1 MKADRLVAT
10 LLLLQARGR
19 VTVREV
25 AGELEVS
32 ERTARRDLEA
42 LTSAGVPV
50 YSQRG
55 RGGGWSLVGGART
68 DLTGFTSREVG
79 ALFLAAGPLSASPEL
94 RAALR
99 KLMRAVPA
107 PMRPHAEAAAKA
119 ILVDGLD
126 WSRTAG
132 SSGPHRH
139 ALERAVLDG
148 RQVRLGY
155 AQADRDAVEGDL
167 GEGDLGEGGLGESGL
182 SEGASVGGGLGESG
196 SGERRPGGRRPD
208 ARWPDA
214 RVTGERT
221 VDPLGLVSKAGRW
234 YLVAGT
240 GEGLRTFRL
249 SRVTSVEPTGA
260 PVCRPEGFELAS
272 AWRELTSE
280 VERRL
285 SAASVRAHA
294 DPDALP
300 VLRNLLGGRL
310 RTGEVQPDGR
320 VAFTAEGP
328 SVEVLAAQLAGL
340 GARIEVLDPPE
351 ARESLVRLGRSL
363 TAVYGGRAEDARPD
377 DGRPDGARPDGARRD
392 SRFPVGTYYVDDA
405 NVPVMAATR

>member
-25 AGELEVS
+25 AEELEVS

-68 DLTGFTSREVG
+68 DLTGFTSREIG

-132 SSGPHRH
+132 GSGPHRH

-155 AQADRDAVEGDL
+155 AHADLALAEGDL
-167 GEGDLGEGGLGESGL
+167 GEDGSGGRGWGGCGSGVRGSGGHGSGGHGADEGDSGG
-182 SEGASVGGGLGESG
+182 SG
-196 SGERRPGGRRPD
+196 SG
-208 ARWPDA
+208 ARWSGE
-214 RVTGERT
+214 RMTGERT

-260 PVCRPEGFELAS
+260 PVRRPEGFELAS
-272 AWRELTSE
+272 AWRELASE
-280 VERRL
+280 VEQRL
-285 SAASVRAHA
+285 SAVNVRAHA

-300 VLRNLLGGRL
+300 VLRQLLGGRL

-320 VAFTAEGP
+320 VAFTADGP

-340 GARIEVLDPPE
+340 GARIEVLGPPE

-363 TAVYGGRAEDARPD
+363 AAVYGGYGGRHD
-377 DGRPDGARPDGARRD
+377 DQQRD
-392 SRFPVGTYYVDDA
+392 SRFPLGTYYTDDA
-405 NVPVMAATR
+405 SVAVMAATR

>member
-68 DLTGFTSREVG
+68 DLTGFTSREIG

-94 RAALR
+94 RSALR
-99 KLMRAVPA
+99 KLTRAVPA

-119 ILVDGLD
+119 ILVDGPD
-126 WSRTAG
+126 WSRTEG
-132 SSGPHRH
+132 GSGPHRH

-148 RQVRLGY
+148 LRVRLGY
-155 AQADRDAVEGDL
+155 APADRPGTGGDPGEDGFGEDGFGEDGFGEDGL
-167 GEGDLGEGGLGESGL
+167 GDDGLGELPGYVGPGHERPGHERPGRERPGDVRVGG
-182 SEGASVGGGLGESG
+182 EGA
-196 SGERRPGGRRPD
+196 GR
-208 ARWPDA
+208 
-214 RVTGERT
+214 VRT

-240 GEGLRTFRL
+240 AEGPRTFRL
-249 SRVTSVEPTGA
+249 GRVTSVEPTGE
-260 PVCRPEGFELAS
+260 PVRRPEGFDLAS
-272 AWRELTSE
+272 VWRELAAG

-285 SAASVRAHA
+285 SAVSVRARA

-300 VLRNLLGGRL
+300 VLRHLLGGRL
-310 RTGEVQPDGR
+310 RTGEVQPGGR
-320 VAFTAEGP
+320 VAFTADGP
-328 SVEVLAAQLAGL
+328 SLDVLTAQLAGL
-340 GARIEVLDPPE
+340 GDRIEVLGPPE
-351 ARESLVRLGRSL
+351 ARDSLVRLGRSL
-363 TAVYGGRAEDARPD
+363 TAVYGGRHDERSDSR
-377 DGRPDGARPDGARRD
+377 GD
-392 SRFPVGTYYVDDA
+392 SRFPIGTYYTDDA
-405 NVPVMAATR
+405 SVPVMAASR

>member
-25 AGELEVS
+25 AQELEVS

-42 LTSAGVPV
+42 LTTAGVPV

-68 DLTGFTSREVG
+68 DLTGFTSREIG

-119 ILVDGLD
+119 ILIDGVD

-132 SSGPHRH
+132 GGGPHQH
-139 ALERAVLDG
+139 TLERAVLDG
-148 RQVRLGY
+148 EQVRLGY
-155 AQADRDAVEGDL
+155 AHPDRA
-167 GEGDLGEGGLGESGL
+167 
-182 SEGASVGGGLGESG
+182 
-196 SGERRPGGRRPD
+196 P
-208 ARWPDA
+208 
-214 RVTGERT
+214 GERT
-221 VDPLGLVSKAGRW
+221 VHPLGLVSKAGRW

-240 GEGLRTFRL
+240 EEGLRTFRL
-249 SRVTSVEPTGA
+249 GRVTSATRTGEP
-260 PVCRPEGFELAS
+260 VRRPEGFDLAA
-272 AWRELTSE
+272 AWRELAAE
-280 VERRL
+280 VEQRL
-285 SAASVRAHA
+285 TAATVRARA
-294 DPDALP
+294 DRDALP
-300 VLRNLLGGRL
+300 VLRQLLGGRL
-310 RTGEVQPDGR
+310 RTGEVQIDGR
-320 VAFTAEGP
+320 VEFMADGP

-340 GARIEVLDPPE
+340 GSRVEVLDPPE

-363 TAVYGGRAEDARPD
+363 TAVYGEREEEAHL
-377 DGRPDGARPDGARRD
+377 D
-392 SRFPVGTYYVDDA
+392 SHFPLGTYYTEDVS
-405 NVPVMAATR
+405 VPVMAANHG

>member
-25 AGELEVS
+25 AEELEVS

-68 DLTGFTSREVG
+68 DLTGFTSREIG

-132 SSGPHRH
+132 GSGPHRH

-155 AQADRDAVEGDL
+155 AHADLAPAEGDL
-167 GEGDLGEGGLGESGL
+167 GEDGPGGHGLGGHGSGGHGSGGHGLGGHGLGGQGSGGHGPGEGDSG
-182 SEGASVGGGLGESG
+182 GSG
-196 SGERRPGGRRPD
+196 SGARWPGGR
-208 ARWPDA
+208 A
-214 RVTGERT
+214 TGEWT
-221 VDPLGLVSKAGRW
+221 VDPLGLVSKAGHW

-260 PVCRPEGFELAS
+260 PVRRPEGFELAS
-272 AWRELTSE
+272 AWRELASE
-280 VERRL
+280 VEQRL
-285 SAASVRAHA
+285 SAVSVRARA

-300 VLRNLLGGRL
+300 VLRQLLGGRL
-310 RTGEVQPDGR
+310 RTGEVQPDSR
-320 VAFTAEGP
+320 VAFTADGP

-340 GARIEVLDPPE
+340 GARIEVLGPPE

-363 TAVYGGRAEDARPD
+363 AAVYGGRG
-377 DGRPDGARPDGARRD
+377 GRPNDQRRD
-392 SRFPVGTYYVDDA
+392 SRFPLGTYYTDDA
-405 NVPVMAATR
+405 SVPVMAATR

>member
-25 AGELEVS
+25 AEELEVS

-68 DLTGFTSREVG
+68 DLTGFTSREIG

-107 PMRPHAEAAAKA
+107 PMRPHAEAASKA

-132 SSGPHRH
+132 GSGPHRH

-148 RQVRLGY
+148 RQVLLGY
-155 AQADRDAVEGDL
+155 AYADRATAEGDL
-167 GEGDLGEGGLGESGL
+167 GDDGPGRRWPVER
-182 SEGASVGGGLGESG
+182 AA
-196 SGERRPGGRRPD
+196 GERVIGERAAGE
-208 ARWPDA
+208 
-214 RVTGERT
+214 RVIGERVIGERVIGERT
-221 VDPLGLVSKAGRW
+221 VDPLGLVSKAGLW

-260 PVCRPEGFELAS
+260 PVLRPEGFELAA
-272 AWRELTSE
+272 AWRELVSE
-280 VERRL
+280 VEQRL

-300 VLRNLLGGRL
+300 VLRQLLGGRL

-320 VAFTAEGP
+320 VAFTADGP

-363 TAVYGGRAEDARPD
+363 TAVYGGHQD
-377 DGRPDGARPDGARRD
+377 DPRRD
-392 SRFPVGTYYVDDA
+392 SRFPLGTYYVHDA
-405 NVPVMAATR
+405 SVPVMAANR

>member
-25 AGELEVS
+25 AQELEVS

-42 LTSAGVPV
+42 LTTAGVPV

-68 DLTGFTSREVG
+68 DLTGFTSREIG

-119 ILVDGLD
+119 ILIDGVD

-132 SSGPHRH
+132 GGGAHQH
-139 ALERAVLDG
+139 TLERAVLDG
-148 RQVRLGY
+148 EQVRLGY
-155 AQADRDAVEGDL
+155 APPDRA
-167 GEGDLGEGGLGESGL
+167 
-182 SEGASVGGGLGESG
+182 
-196 SGERRPGGRRPD
+196 P
-208 ARWPDA
+208 
-214 RVTGERT
+214 GERT
-221 VDPLGLVSKAGRW
+221 VHPLGLVSKAGRW

-240 GEGLRTFRL
+240 EEGLRTFRL
-249 SRVTSVEPTGA
+249 SRVTSATRTGEP
-260 PVCRPEGFELAS
+260 VRRPENFDLAA
-272 AWRELTSE
+272 AWRELAAE
-280 VERRL
+280 VEQRL
-285 SAASVRAHA
+285 TAATVRARA
-294 DPDALP
+294 DRDALP
-300 VLRNLLGGRL
+300 VLRQLLGGRL
-310 RTGEVQPDGR
+310 RTGEAQIDGR
-320 VAFTAEGP
+320 VEFTADGP

-340 GARIEVLDPPE
+340 GSRVEVLDPPE

-363 TAVYGGRAEDARPD
+363 TAVYGGREEETRL
-377 DGRPDGARPDGARRD
+377 D
-392 SRFPVGTYYVDDA
+392 SHFPLGTYYTEDA
-405 NVPVMAATR
+405 SVPVMAANHG

>member
-25 AGELEVS
+25 AEELEVS

-68 DLTGFTSREVG
+68 DLTGFTSREIG

-132 SSGPHRH
+132 GSGPHRH

-155 AQADRDAVEGDL
+155 AHADLALAEGDL
-167 GEGDLGEGGLGESGL
+167 GEDGSGGRGWGGCGSGVRGAGGHGAGGHGADEGDSGG
-182 SEGASVGGGLGESG
+182 SG
-196 SGERRPGGRRPD
+196 SG
-208 ARWPDA
+208 ARWSGE
-214 RVTGERT
+214 RMTGERT

-260 PVCRPEGFELAS
+260 PVRRPEGFELAS
-272 AWRELTSE
+272 AWRELASE
-280 VERRL
+280 VEQRL
-285 SAASVRAHA
+285 SAVSVRAHA

-300 VLRNLLGGRL
+300 VLRQLLGGRL

-320 VAFTAEGP
+320 VAFTADGP

-340 GARIEVLDPPE
+340 GARIEVLGPPE

-363 TAVYGGRAEDARPD
+363 AAVYGGYGGRHD
-377 DGRPDGARPDGARRD
+377 DQQRD
-392 SRFPVGTYYVDDA
+392 SRFPLGTYYTDDA
-405 NVPVMAATR
+405 SVPVMAATR

>member
-25 AGELEVS
+25 AEELEVS

-68 DLTGFTSREVG
+68 DLTGFTSREIG

-107 PMRPHAEAAAKA
+107 PMRPHAEAASKA

-132 SSGPHRH
+132 GSGPHRH

-148 RQVRLGY
+148 RQVLLGY
-155 AQADRDAVEGDL
+155 AHADRATAEGDL
-167 GEGDLGEGGLGESGL
+167 GDDGPGRRRPVER
-182 SEGASVGGGLGESG
+182 AI
-196 SGERRPGGRRPD
+196 GERAVGERT
-208 ARWPDA
+208 A
-214 RVTGERT
+214 GERT

-260 PVCRPEGFELAS
+260 PVLRPEGFELAS
-272 AWRELTSE
+272 AWRELASE
-280 VERRL
+280 VEQRL

-300 VLRNLLGGRL
+300 VLRQLLGGRL

-320 VAFTAEGP
+320 VAFTADGP

-363 TAVYGGRAEDARPD
+363 TAVYGGHQD
-377 DGRPDGARPDGARRD
+377 DQRGD
-392 SRFPVGTYYVDDA
+392 SRFPLGTYYVHDA
-405 NVPVMAATR
+405 SVPVMAANR

>member
-25 AGELEVS
+25 AEELEVS

-68 DLTGFTSREVG
+68 DLTGFTSREIG

-107 PMRPHAEAAAKA
+107 PMRPHAEAASKA

-132 SSGPHRH
+132 GSGPHRH

-155 AQADRDAVEGDL
+155 THADRAPAEGDL
-167 GEGDLGEGGLGESGL
+167 GEDGPGRRW
-182 SEGASVGGGLGESG
+182 
-196 SGERRPGGRRPD
+196 SGERAAGERAAGERAAGERG
-208 ARWPDA
+208 A
-214 RVTGERT
+214 GERT

-260 PVCRPEGFELAS
+260 PVLRPEGFELAS
-272 AWRELTSE
+272 AWRELASE
-280 VERRL
+280 VEQRL
-285 SAASVRAHA
+285 AAASVQAHA

-300 VLRNLLGGRL
+300 VLRQLLGGRL

-320 VAFTAEGP
+320 VAFTADGP

-363 TAVYGGRAEDARPD
+363 TAVYGGHQD
-377 DGRPDGARPDGARRD
+377 DQRRD
-392 SRFPVGTYYVDDA
+392 SRFPLGTYYVHDA
-405 NVPVMAATR
+405 SVPVMAATR

>member
-25 AGELEVS
+25 AEELEVS

-68 DLTGFTSREVG
+68 DLTGFTSREIG

-119 ILVDGLD
+119 ILVDSLD
-126 WSRTAG
+126 WSRAAG
-132 SSGPHRH
+132 GSGPHRH

-155 AQADRDAVEGDL
+155 AHADRAPAEGDL
-167 GEGDLGEGGLGESGL
+167 GEDGSGARGSGGRGSHAGDSGG
-182 SEGASVGGGLGESG
+182 SG
-196 SGERRPGGRRPD
+196 SGERWAGERVS
-208 ARWPDA
+208 AE
-214 RVTGERT
+214 RVTGGRT

-260 PVCRPEGFELAS
+260 PVRRPEGFELAS
-272 AWRELTSE
+272 AWRELASE
-280 VERRL
+280 VEQRL
-285 SAASVRAHA
+285 SAVSVRAHA

-300 VLRNLLGGRL
+300 VLRQLLGGRL

-320 VAFTAEGP
+320 VAFTADGP

-340 GARIEVLDPPE
+340 GARIEVLGPPE

-363 TAVYGGRAEDARPD
+363 TAVYGGYGDRHSDQP
-377 DGRPDGARPDGARRD
+377 RD
-392 SRFPVGTYYVDDA
+392 SRFPLGTYYTDDA
-405 NVPVMAATR
+405 SVPVMAATH

>member
-25 AGELEVS
+25 AAELEVS

-42 LTSAGVPV
+42 LTTAGVPV

-68 DLTGFTSREVG
+68 DLTGFTSREIG
-79 ALFLAAGPLSASPEL
+79 ALFLAAGPLAASPEL

-119 ILVDGLD
+119 ILIDGVD
-126 WSRTAG
+126 WSRTEG

-155 AQADRDAVEGDL
+155 AHPDRA
-167 GEGDLGEGGLGESGL
+167 
-182 SEGASVGGGLGESG
+182 
-196 SGERRPGGRRPD
+196 P
-208 ARWPDA
+208 
-214 RVTGERT
+214 GERT
-221 VDPLGLVSKAGRW
+221 VDPLGLVSKAGHW

-240 GEGLRTFRL
+240 AEGLRTFRIG
-249 SRVTSVEPTGA
+249 RVTSVEPTGA
-260 PVCRPEGFELAS
+260 PVRRPEGFELAS
-272 AWRELTSE
+272 AWRELAAG

-285 SAASVRAHA
+285 SAASVRARA

-300 VLRNLLGGRL
+300 VLRQLLGGRL
-310 RTGEVQPDGR
+310 RTGEALPDGR
-320 VAFTAEGP
+320 VEFTADGP
-328 SVEVLAAQLAGL
+328 SVEVLAARLAGL
-340 GARIEVLDPPE
+340 GARVEVLDPPE
-351 ARESLVRLGRSL
+351 AREALVRLGKSL
-363 TAVYGGRAEDARPD
+363 TAVYDGLPD
-377 DGRPDGARPDGARRD
+377 DTERD
-392 SRFPVGTYYVDDA
+392 SRFPLGTYYVDDA
-405 NVPVMAATR
+405 SVPAMASTR